1 MYMKIN
7 LDTPFMHSRINSE
20 TLYCL
25 EYSTFYLELCGVNY
39 VEDIQFGYKIEQ
51 IQKQTRHFSRMRTNR
66 LPTDCGSNLN
76 MLGGRAKRE
85 VPVW

>member
-20 TLYCL
+20 TLCCL

-51 IQKQTRHFSRMRTNR
+51 IQKQTRQFSRMRTNR
-66 LPTDCGSNLN
+66 LPTDCGSKLN